1 MSWLAIKLP
10 ELPLQVFTRGL
21 ADEDRPLAVVGTSR
35 RSGGRRDDGRR
46 KRILAA
52 NAAARA
58 QGVFTGQALS
68 AAQAMSPTLQLQ
80 ARQHAR
86 EAALLAEIACWAGR
100 FTPRI
105 SLAPPDAV
113 LLEIGA
119 SLRLFGGV
127 GAIRR
132 QAREGLLQLGVDARI
147 ACAPTP
153 LAACWFAACGQEPA
167 AGSDWRKALDGL
179 PLSVLGSG
187 TDSGAAAPRSAAA
200 CSADTL
206 ELLDGLGIR
215 SIGAVRT
222 LPAAGLARRQA
233 QAVGQLIARARGE
246 LPDPRPWFEP
256 PARFSHELA
265 LPAPTHHSEA
275 LLFAARRLFA
285 SLSAWLQARHA
296 GIDHCRLSLVHEGS
310 GETPLDIVLGHPS
323 DDAEHLALIARER
336 LGMQALPA
344 EICILRLEAEHP
356 LERGEY
362 ANDLFGAPGQ
372 ARDTALRL
380 LDRLRARLGDS
391 AVRRL
396 EPFADHR
403 PEAASQPCNE
413 QARGQAEPSFTRNLR
428 PLWLLSAPRAI
439 DPRQY
444 TLLGNAER
452 IESGW
457 WDEGDIRRDYYLAR
471 RGDDSLCWVFQD
483 LTSPDGWF
491 LHGCFG

>member
-1 MSWLAIKLP
+1 MPWLAIQLP

-21 ADEDRPLAVVGTSR
+21 ADGDTALGVIDSGH
-35 RSGGRRDDGRR
+35 RS
-46 KRILAA
+46 RILAA
-52 NAAARA
+52 NGAARL
-58 QGVFTGQALS
+58 QGVFSGQALS
-68 AAQAMSPTLQLQ
+68 AAQAMAPTLHLR
-80 ARQHAR
+80 ARQTAR
-86 EAALLAEIACWAGR
+86 EAALLAETACWAGR
-100 FTPRI
+100 FTPRV

-113 LLEIGA
+113 LLEIGT
-119 SLRLFGGV
+119 SLRLFGSLE
-127 GAIRR
+127 AIRQ
-132 QAREGLLQLGVDARI
+132 QAREGLLQLGIEARI

-153 LAACWFAACGQEPA
+153 LAACWFAACGQDPE
-167 AGSDWRKALDGL
+167 AGIDWREALDGL

-187 TDSGAAAPRSAAA
+187 TDSGLTAPHLPARSATA
-200 CSADTL
+200 CSASTL
-206 ELLDGLGIR
+206 ELLDGLGAR
-215 SIGAVRT
+215 SIGAVRA

-246 LPDPRPWFEP
+246 QPDPRPWFEP

-285 SLSAWLQARHA
+285 SLSAWLRARHA

-323 DDAEHLALIARER
+323 DDADHLALITRER

-356 LERGEY
+356 LDRG
-362 ANDLFGAPGQ
+362 AHATDLFGTPGQ
-372 ARDTALRL
+372 ARDEALRL
-380 LDRLRARLGDS
+380 LDRLRARLGDG

-396 EPFADHR
+396 EALADHR
-403 PEAASQPCNE
+403 PEAAWRACDGL
-413 QARGQAEPSFTRNLR
+413 ARNDAERPPARNLR
-428 PLWLLSAPRAI
+428 PLWLLPVPRAI

-444 TLLGNAER
+444 TLLGDAER

-471 RGDDSLCWVFQD
+471 RGDGSLCWVFHD
-483 LTSPDGWF
+483 LASPGGWF

>member
-1 MSWLAIKLP
+1 MPWLAIQLP
-10 ELPLQVFTRGL
+10 DLPLQVFTRGL
-21 ADEDRPLAVVGTSR
+21 ADDGTALGVIDSGR
-35 RSGGRRDDGRR
+35 RS
-46 KRILAA
+46 RILAA
-52 NAAARA
+52 NGAARA
-58 QGVFTGQALS
+58 QGVFAGQALS
-68 AAQAMSPTLQLQ
+68 AAQAMAPTLHLQ
-80 ARQHAR
+80 ARQTAR

-100 FTPRI
+100 FTPRV

-113 LLEIGA
+113 LLKIGT

-127 GAIRR
+127 DAIRQ
-132 QAREGLLQLGVDARI
+132 QAREGLLQLGIEARL

-153 LAACWFAACGQEPA
+153 LAACWFAACGQAPA
-167 AGSDWRKALDGL
+167 AGIDWREALDGL

-187 TDSGAAAPRSAAA
+187 ADGDPALPQALAHAATA
-200 CSADTL
+200 CSASTL
-206 ELLDGLGIR
+206 ELLDGLGAR
-215 SIGAVRT
+215 SIGAVRA

-233 QAVGQLIARARGE
+233 RAVGLLIARARGE
-246 LPDPRPWFEP
+246 QPDPRPWFEP

-285 SLSAWLQARHA
+285 SLAAWLQARHA

-323 DDAEHLALIARER
+323 DDADHLALITRER
-336 LGMQALPA
+336 LGMQVLPA

-356 LERGEY
+356 LDRG
-362 ANDLFGAPGQ
+362 AHATDLFGSPGQ
-372 ARDTALRL
+372 ARDEALQL
-380 LDRLRARLGDS
+380 LDRLRARLGDG

-396 EPFADHR
+396 APLADHR
-403 PEAASQPCNE
+403 PEAAWQVCGEQSRSSQ
-413 QARGQAEPSFTRNLR
+413 AKPSPSRNLR
-428 PLWLLSAPRAI
+428 PLWLLPAPRAI

-444 TLLGNAER
+444 TLLGDAER

-471 RGDDSLCWVFQD
+471 SGDGGLCWVFHD
-483 LTSPDGWF
+483 LASPGGWF
-491 LHGCFG
+491 LHGRFG